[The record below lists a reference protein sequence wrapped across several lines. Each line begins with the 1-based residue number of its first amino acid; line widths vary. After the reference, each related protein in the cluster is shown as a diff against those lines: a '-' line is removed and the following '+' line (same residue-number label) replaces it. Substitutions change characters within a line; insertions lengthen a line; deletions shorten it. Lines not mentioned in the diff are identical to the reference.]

1 MDVTKFANIVGIF
14 LIEMAF
20 FVMLELKPIN
30 IKNKIKINNKFTKN
44 RYNGLAVLK
53 VGRLT
58 DNILWASNL
67 RKF

>member
-1 MDVTKFANIVGIF
+1 
-14 LIEMAF
+14 MAF